1 MSGTLRTRKAHVG
14 RRDRWEAMG
23 FLLPSFLL
31 VMLFFVLPVVITGFL
46 SATDMSSSTGFRHWH
61 WVGLANYAKILNS
74 PRAMSR
80 LWLTLQYVA
89 LTLVFFNVG
98 MGLLLAIL
106 TTYVSPRMGT
116 LFRAVWLLPRVTP
129 TVVYV
134 MMWIFLAAD
143 APYGVI
149 NQLFLE
155 PLGIAPRYWV
165 AAHPLLAIVLVN
177 GYIGASFGMII
188 FTSAIQSIPVDLLR
202 AAMVDGAS
210 RWKQIRHV
218 VLPLLR
224 WPLLFVI
231 VYQTLSLLTSFEQIL
246 ILTDGAYNT
255 EVWALWAYHRA
266 LNNYWGHF
274 QWGFGAAL
282 AALLVLIG
290 VLLSVISLRFFRLK
304 ALIQRPLI
312 ESL

>member
-1 MSGTLRTRKAHVG
+1 MRKTNTRSGRG
-14 RRDRWEAMG
+14 DRWNAIG
-23 FLLPSFLL
+23 FLFPSLLL
-31 VMLFFVLPVVITGFL
+31 VILFFFLPVIITFFL
-46 SATDMSSSTGFRHWH
+46 SATNMSSSTGFRNWQ
-61 WVGLANYAKILNS
+61 WVGLANYTKILNN
-74 PRAMSR
+74 PRALSR

-106 TTYVSPRMGT
+106 TTRIPARMGT
-116 LFRAVWLLPRVTP
+116 LFRVVWLLPRVTP
-129 TVVYV
+129 IVVYV

-143 APYGVI
+143 APYGVL
-149 NQLFLE
+149 NQLLLG
-155 PLGIAPRYWV
+155 PLGVAPRYWM

-177 GYIGASFGMII
+177 GYIGASFGMVI
-188 FTSAIQSIPVDLLR
+188 FTLAIQSIPPDLFW
-202 AAMVDGAS
+202 AAVVDGAS
-210 RWKQIRHV
+210 WWKQIRYV

-224 WPLLFVI
+224 WPLLFVT
-231 VYQTLSLLTSFEQIL
+231 VYQTLSLLMSFEQIL

-282 AALLVLIG
+282 AAILVLIG
-290 VLLSVISLRFFRLK
+290 IVLSALYLRFFRLNT
-304 ALIQRPLI
+304 LIQRPQI
-312 ESL
+312 ESP